1 MMVELRL
8 CNVLL
13 SDGTR
18 SDEYRD
24 LYIKTTSGA
33 GIQRD
38 GATLLSDAASLR
50 HDFATYFNS
59 FSNIKWHRYTVIDE
73 VWLRIVAKGTF
84 EVAYTAYEA
93 TLGEPKRVVLGRQT
107 VEAADFQTIDYC
119 YPASSAAFF
128 AFEITSIGETSVKEA
143 YYFTKIDEDE
153 IRDVE
158 LAVATTTF
166 RKEAY
171 VIPNIE
177 QFKTQILGCDE
188 DIADHFTLHVIDNG
202 RTLDVDEL
210 EADRVH
216 IHPNPNVGGAGG
228 FSRGMIEAMEQVPEA
243 THVILMDDDVQVS
256 PESVKRTYNL
266 LRVVRDE
273 YARAFI
279 SGAMLCME
287 KPAQFKEDIGYI
299 GQAATYGA
307 AKTRPFEEGPF
318 NMTSM
323 HDMVRLETID
333 PYVQN
338 LYAAWWYCV
347 IPVALIH
354 EHGLGLP
361 IFIRGDD
368 AEYGNRVAEGFM
380 TMCGICIWHQLSSGV
395 FKAAMERY
403 YPIRNSFIA
412 QSASN
417 IYQNID
423 FLPSL
428 HYQIGVDLKTF
439 NYDAAE
445 TCLMALEDY
454 LKGPDYLKRLNTER
468 FNMQLSQLNE
478 KILPLDELIAR
489 LPAGVEF
496 NANDLE
502 DEKDRSITDRLFDF
516 LTFNGQRG
524 PALLA
529 RGGVAVIVYSGWN
542 YPANVIRGVDTIV
555 AICEDG
561 SGGVIRH
568 KDCARFKSQLKRYNQ
583 LLKEF
588 HERRDELNEL
598 WSSARD
604 ELTSVEFWKRYLE
617 EQAQ

>member
-1 MMVELRL
+1 
-8 CNVLL
+8 
-13 SDGTR
+13 
-18 SDEYRD
+18 
-24 LYIKTTSGA
+24 
-33 GIQRD
+33 
-38 GATLLSDAASLR
+38 
-50 HDFATYFNS
+50 
-59 FSNIKWHRYTVIDE
+59 
-73 VWLRIVAKGTF
+73 
-84 EVAYTAYEA
+84 
-93 TLGEPKRVVLGRQT
+93 
-107 VEAADFQTIDYC
+107 
-119 YPASSAAFF
+119 
-128 AFEITSIGETSVKEA
+128 
-143 YYFTKIDEDE
+143 
-153 IRDVE
+153 
-158 LAVATTTF
+158 
-166 RKEAY
+166 
-171 VIPNIE
+171 
-177 QFKTQILGCDE
+177 
-188 DIADHFTLHVIDNG
+188 
-202 RTLDVDEL
+202 
-210 EADRVH
+210 
-216 IHPNPNVGGAGG
+216 
-228 FSRGMIEAMEQVPEA
+228 
-243 THVILMDDDVQVS
+243 
-256 PESVKRTYNL
+256 
-266 LRVVRDE
+266 
-273 YARAFI
+273 
-279 SGAMLCME
+279 
-287 KPAQFKEDIGYI
+287 
-299 GQAATYGA
+299 
-307 AKTRPFEEGPF
+307 
-318 NMTSM
+318 
-323 HDMVRLETID
+323 
-333 PYVQN
+333 
-338 LYAAWWYCV
+338 
-347 IPVALIH
+347 
-354 EHGLGLP
+354 
-361 IFIRGDD
+361 
-368 AEYGNRVAEGFM
+368 M

-478 KILPLDELIAR
+478 KILPLDELIKR

-524 PALLA
+524 PARLA
-529 RGGVAVIVYSGWN
+529 KGGVAVIVYSGWN
-542 YPANVIRGVDTIV
+542 YPANVISGVDTIV

-568 KDCARFKSQLKRYNQ
+568 KDRARFKSQLKRYNQ